1 MFVDFLMISGMALLF
16 LISVFLLKSKTD
28 LSKKILILFFINAFF
43 FLLYYYAFIHRAK
56 ILGGIAFLFGNG
68 TGYLLGPAL
77 LFYLKALVQPKG
89 KKITAFAKHLIPF
102 TASFILISIPVA
114 YSIISEEITNYGKA
128 YARIADYLNLI
139 ENAFFIVYI
148 LLSLKL
154 LKRIQKACENHYSSL
169 EKTNLN
175 WFGVLVFG
183 LLTIIILDSIFSVYE
198 LFSPV
203 YSWNIGTIIAFT
215 FIVLYSILGYKGM
228 FQSKILL
235 PDFLATEP
243 ESGTAVTFLESD
255 SKKVY
260 TGRLDGLSSTE
271 IDKLVQKLHIIL
283 EQKKPYLSDSLSL
296 TELADEMGINNKEL
310 SELLNKHLN
319 TSFYNLINTYRVN
332 EFKDKIK
339 LSDNKKYT
347 LIGLAYECG
356 FPSKASFNR
365 VFKKQT
371 GMAPSKYKI
380 LHEKTL
386 NKKTHV
392 S

>member
-1 MFVDFLMISGMALLF
+1 
-16 LISVFLLKSKTD
+16 
-28 LSKKILILFFINAFF
+28 
-43 FLLYYYAFIHRAK
+43 
-56 ILGGIAFLFGNG
+56 
-68 TGYLLGPAL
+68 
-77 LFYLKALVQPKG
+77 
-89 KKITAFAKHLIPF
+89 
-102 TASFILISIPVA
+102 
-114 YSIISEEITNYGKA
+114 
-128 YARIADYLNLI
+128 
-139 ENAFFIVYI
+139 
-148 LLSLKL
+148 
-154 LKRIQKACENHYSSL
+154 
-169 EKTNLN
+169 
-175 WFGVLVFG
+175 
-183 LLTIIILDSIFSVYE
+183 
-198 LFSPV
+198 
-203 YSWNIGTIIAFT
+203 
-215 FIVLYSILGYKGM
+215 M